1 MSIHPLSLV
10 SPQARLGRDVVIG
23 PYAIVEA
30 DAEIGD
36 RCELASGAVVKS
48 GVTLGPDNR
57 VMEGAVIGGPPQHVQ
72 MPPKIG
78 RVVIGRGNVFRE
90 NCTIHRALHEG
101 ATTTIGD
108 NNLLM
113 VGTHIAHDCQVG
125 NNVIFANNVLL
136 AGHVAIEDRAFVSG
150 AVGIHQFCRIGRLA
164 MLGGHARVVQDVPPF
179 VTVDGTTGCIVG
191 LNLVGLRRNGYA
203 AADIAELKA
212 AYRLIYRSGLKFKDM
227 LRQLEVRFSS
237 GPAAVY
243 FPFLTSGTR
252 ASRKNVACRR
262 GLRSNCAAPPTT
274 KRRKST
280 SKTAKPRA
288 NAGSSGREPMPAASA
303 RCVAVDRPGGAT
315 TEMRRLRVS
324 RRTAAEQ
331 GTVPGGRGLLA
342 DRGGGPLA
350 GFGGAVQA
358 DGGERL
364 QLDHFGQAHRHQ
376 LRTANVAAWVDP
388 LGHLRFGDA
397 EHLGQQLVHVG
408 FQATEVARPFGGF
421 GQADMLF
428 ALPFHGMKQQD
439 TVGGHQPAAA
449 GGERPQGGRRAFAGH
464 DARCLDAA
472 QHHQRHERHGA
483 VGAAAGELIHSVQWP
498 PGGTAKS
505 LSVSS
510 PSLSVRS
517 PTRAISIGPSEVG

>member
-227 LRQLEVRFSS
+227 LRQLEVRFTS
-237 GPAAVY
+237 GPAAAY

-252 ASRKNVACRR
+252 GFAQERRMPPGATLKLRRPADDEDAANLRARPQSR
-262 GLRSNCAAPPTT
+262 GLTRARAVAAQAVP
-274 KRRKST
+274 S
-280 SKTAKPRA
+280 
-288 NAGSSGREPMPAASA
+288 ASA
-303 RCVAVDRPGGAT
+303 RRVAVDRPGERPPDAPAESLSANRYGAGNSP
-315 TEMRRLRVS
+315 RRWPRLTGRS
-324 RRTAAEQ
+324 RRRSAC
-331 GTVPGGRGLLA
+331 GL
-342 DRGGGPLA
+342 
-350 GFGGAVQA
+350 
-358 DGGERL
+358 
-364 QLDHFGQAHRHQ
+364 
-376 LRTANVAAWVDP
+376 W
-388 LGHLRFGDA
+388 
-397 EHLGQQLVHVG
+397 
-408 FQATEVARPFGGF
+408 
-421 GQADMLF
+421 
-428 ALPFHGMKQQD
+428 
-439 TVGGHQPAAA
+439 
-449 GGERPQGGRRAFAGH
+449 GRRSG
-464 DARCLDAA
+464 
-472 QHHQRHERHGA
+472 
-483 VGAAAGELIHSVQWP
+483 
-498 PGGTAKS
+498 
-505 LSVSS
+505 
-510 PSLSVRS
+510 
-517 PTRAISIGPSEVG
+517 